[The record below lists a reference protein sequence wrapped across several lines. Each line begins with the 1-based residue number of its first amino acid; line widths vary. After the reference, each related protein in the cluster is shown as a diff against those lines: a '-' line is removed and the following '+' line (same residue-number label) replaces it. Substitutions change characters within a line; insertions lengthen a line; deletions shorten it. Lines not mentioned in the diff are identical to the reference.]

1 MDVSTST
8 SNSTVGTVG
17 TTTTGTSCGGSS
29 FSIANEICHFGRA
42 VFAQYIVSVVER
54 TIPG

>member
-8 SNSTVGTVG
+8 SSGTVG